1 MLKLL
6 TLMQNNPDYVVEIGS
21 HTDSRGSNNY
31 NDRLSSRRAKSVVR
45 WLGEKGIPKDR
56 LVAKGFGENINV
68 NNCANNIPCSEKEH
82 QLNRR
87 TEFRVL
93 ACAGR
98 GENAKSQAKSD
109 PKVDTCN
116 GCPF

>member
-82 QLNRR
+82 QLN
-87 TEFRVL
+87 L
-93 ACAGR
+93 
-98 GENAKSQAKSD
+98 SLIHI
-109 PKVDTCN
+109 
-116 GCPF
+116 